1 MISLHPHT
9 PFCTSIAP
17 PCGSNADSKV
27 QRVQQ
32 PPKGVLAL
40 VPIREKKACTRTSID
55 RVWGERVQVHEF

>member
-9 PFCTSIAP
+9 HVCTCFAP
-17 PCGSNADSKV
+17 SSESRADSKV

-55 RVWGERVQVHEF
+55 RVWGERVQVYEF

>member
-1 MISLHPHT
+1 MTSLHPHT
-9 PFCTSIAP
+9 PFCTRSAL
-17 PCGSNADSKV
+17 GSKSRADSKV

-55 RVWGERVQVHEF
+55 RVWGERVQIYEF

>member
-9 PFCTSIAP
+9 PVCTTIAP

-40 VPIREKKACTRTSID
+40 VPIREIKVCTCTSID
-55 RVWGERVQVHEF
+55 RVWGMRVQI